1 MTTCQRSSSVLAAR
15 GRVALLPAIVVLLA
29 ALASLAALVLLS
41 PAPATGAATLPSGF
55 QDSTVFG
62 GLSAP
67 MSVEFSKDGRV
78 FVTEKSGIIKVF
90 DNLSDTTPTTF
101 ADLRTNVY
109 NRNDRGLLG
118 LALDP
123 NFPAQPYVYV
133 SYAYDAPIGGDAPYW
148 GQPGA
153 DFDDCPTPPGPT
165 DDGCVISGRISRLTV
180 DANGT
185 MGQEKVLVEDWC
197 QQYPSHSMGDLAFG
211 SDGALYASGGDGASF
226 NFADYG
232 QDGDPL
238 NPCGDPPSQVGGVQT
253 PPTAEGGSLR
263 SQDLRTPD
271 DPTGLNGAIVRLD
284 PQTGEA
290 QPDNPLAASSDANAR
305 RIVAYGLR
313 NPFRFTIKPG
323 TNQVWIGNV
332 GGSSQDEI
340 EALTDPKGSPVENFG
355 WPCYNG
361 TKRFAPFD
369 SADLDM
375 CENLYAQP
383 SATTGPYYAHNRNQ
397 PVVQGET
404 CPNDQDALSGLAF
417 YNGGNYPPAYDGA
430 LFFTDYTRSCIW
442 AMFKGANGLPD
453 PSNIATL
460 VDGGL
465 DGSVTAVDLEIGPG
479 GDLFYV
485 NIGGRRADDGEVHR
499 IHYLGANQPPRAVVQ
514 ANPTQGAAPLEVSF
528 DASGSSDPEGDSL
541 AYAWDLDDD
550 GAYDDATTAQA
561 TWTYTAEGSHTARLR
576 VTDSQN
582 ATDTTA
588 VDITVGGPPTATIDT
603 PLPTTTW
610 RVGDEISFSGSASD
624 PQEGQLPASALSWSL
639 VVHHCPV
646 PESCHQHPIQD
657 YSGVASGSFVT
668 PDHEYPSYLELKLT
682 ATDATGL
689 SDTRTLRL
697 DPQAV
702 QMHFESTPTGLLLV
716 VGDSEPAA
724 TPFNRTVIVGSKNSI
739 SAPSPQTLQGADYRF
754 GSWSDG
760 GAQSHDVIATA
771 TPSTYTATFE
781 ASSPPTNC
789 TITGTSK
796 GETLVGTSGP
806 DHFCAGSGSDTIK
819 GLGGND
825 ILKGEKGDDK
835 LYGGEGNDVLDGG
848 AHVNGDTANFSESL
862 GAVSVSLTNN
872 TATGEG
878 SDTLVGVEKII
889 GSPGNDTLIGSVG
902 NDNMSGGAGA
912 DTMNGMDGADTL
924 IGQGGGDTVRGGA
937 GNDSVIG
944 SPGADN
950 LFGDDGDD
958 TVDSKDGTSGN
969 DSLDG
974 GAHVNGDTA
983 VTDASEK
990 SVIGFP

>member
-1 MTTCQRSSSVLAAR
+1 MQGTLARPASKEKRGLLLQTIVALVALAA
-15 GRVALLPAIVVLLA
+15 
-29 ALASLAALVLLS
+29 STALVWMFV

-55 QDSTVFG
+55 QESQVFG
-62 GLSAP
+62 GLSVPTA
-67 MSVEFSKDGRV
+67 VEFSSDGRV
-78 FVTEKSGIIKVF
+78 FVAEKSGIIKVF
-90 DNLSDTTPTTF
+90 DNLSDNTPTNF

-180 DANGT
+180 DASGT

-226 NFADYG
+226 SFADYG
-232 QDGDPL
+232 QRGDPL
-238 NPCGDPPSQVGGVQT
+238 NPCGDPPSGMGGVQT

-263 SQDLRTPD
+263 SQDLRTPA
-271 DPTGLNGAIVRLD
+271 DPTGLDGTIVRLD
-284 PQTGEA
+284 PQTGGA

-313 NPFRFTIKPG
+313 NPFRFAIKPG

-369 SADLDM
+369 SADLNV
-375 CENLYAQP
+375 CENLYADP
-383 SATTGPYYAHNRNQ
+383 GAATGPYYAHNRNQ

-417 YNGGNYPPAYDGA
+417 YNGGSYPPAYDGA

-442 AMFKGANGLPD
+442 TMFEGANGLPD
-453 PSNIATL
+453 PTNIATL

-499 IHYLGANQPPRAVVQ
+499 IHYLGANQPPKAIVQ
-514 ANPTQGAAPLEVSF
+514 ANPTQGVAPLEVSF
-528 DASGSSDPEGDSL
+528 DASGSSDPDGDSL

-550 GAYDDATTAQA
+550 GAYDDAATAQA
-561 TWTYTAEGSHTARLR
+561 SWTYTAEGTHTARLR

-588 VDITVGGPPTATIDT
+588 VDITVGNPPTATIDT

-610 RVGDEISFSGSASD
+610 KVGDEISFSGSASD
-624 PQEGQLPASALSWSL
+624 SQEGQLPASALSWS
-639 VVHHCPV
+639 VVMHHCPV
-646 PESCHQHPIQD
+646 PESCHQHPVQD
-657 YSGVASGSFVT
+657 YHGVASGTFAT
-668 PDHEYPSYLELKLT
+668 LDHEYPSYLELRLT
-682 ATDATGL
+682 ATDSSGL
-689 SDTRTLRL
+689 SDTETVRL

-702 QMHFESTPTGLLLV
+702 QLTFQSNPAGLNLV
-716 VGDSEPAA
+716 VGDSEA
-724 TPFNRTVIVGSKNSI
+724 TATSFSRTVIVGSTNSV
-739 SAPSPQTLQGADYRF
+739 SAPSPQTLAGTSYEFA
-754 GSWSDG
+754 SWSDG
-760 GAQSHDVIATA
+760 GAQSHDVIAGA
-771 TPSTYTATFE
+771 SPSTYTAVYTS
-781 ASSPPTNC
+781 AGNGPPPDC

-796 GETLVGTSGP
+796 GETLTGTSGP
-806 DHFCAGSGSDTIK
+806 DHICGGSGSDTIK

-825 ILKGEKGDDK
+825 SLEGQKGDDK
-835 LYGGEGNDVLDGG
+835 LYGGEGNDTLDGG
-848 AHVNGDTANFSESL
+848 AHVNGDTVNYSDAL
-862 GAVSVSLTNN
+862 AAITASLTNN
-872 TATGEG
+872 TASGEG
-878 SDTLVGVEKII
+878 SDSVVNIENVL
-889 GSPGNDTLIGSVG
+889 GSSKNDTLTGSGANNTIKGGAGSDTIEGMDGSDELTGAAGSDTVRAGAGDDSVVG
-902 NDNMSGGAGA
+902 SGGA
-912 DTMNGMDGADTL
+912 DF
-924 IGQGGGDTVRGGA
+924 
-937 GNDSVIG
+937 
-944 SPGADN
+944 

-958 TVDSKDGTSGN
+958 TVDSKDGINGN

-974 GAHVNGDTA
+974 GSDVNGDTA
-983 VTDASEK
+983 IADATEK
-990 SVIGFP
+990 SIVGFP